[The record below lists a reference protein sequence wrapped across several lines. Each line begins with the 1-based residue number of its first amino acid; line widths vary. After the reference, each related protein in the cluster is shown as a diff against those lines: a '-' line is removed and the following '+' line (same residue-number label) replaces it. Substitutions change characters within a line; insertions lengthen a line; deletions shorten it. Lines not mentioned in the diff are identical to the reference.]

1 MRYQE
6 ARGLMIEKMSKWM
19 KVKVEIEKALKEIF
33 EKYSIDRRDRIPY
46 RNFAFALFKHLRN
59 KSWPPDPRLSKALS
73 SYYSILYEINEG
85 ILNEVALKV
94 MELVKDSREKGIL
107 TEV

>member
-19 KVKVEIEKALKEIF
+19 KVKVEIEKVLKEIF
-33 EKYSIDRRDRIPY
+33 EKYSIGGRDRIPY

-73 SYYSILYEINEG
+73 AYYSILYEINEG